1 MPKRNL
7 TRRRMIAIMA
17 TAAGSALVAGGRIA
31 RADDAVRWRGSA
43 LGAQVSLEIYHP
55 DRAEAERLVQ
65 ACLAEVRRLEQQ
77 FSLYQPDSAICTLNR
92 TGILVAPAPDMVSL
106 LKTSLYF
113 SELTGGAFDPTVQPL
128 WALYARHFSS
138 DRPDPDGP
146 PADLLADAL
155 ARVGSKGLLVSD
167 TRVALVKHGA
177 AVTLNG
183 IAQGYATDRVVD
195 MLRKAGLSTSLVDM
209 GEVRAIGARPDGAA
223 WHVGLADPDRPGA
236 LAGTV
241 DLDRSR
247 GCDHGRRRVPFRR
260 FGPLHASVRS
270 RNGAQP
276 VGIPHGQRRGTDRDG
291 SGRLIDGF
299 QPDVVAANPRRRIRA
314 PRGAGPRADV
324 GRKAFRVR
332 FLTSPPRPF
341 SLAAD
346 YIMVRVK
353 SGSGRACRFLF
364 CQ

>member
-65 ACLAEVRRLEQQ
+65 ACLSEVRRLEQQ

-128 WALYARHFSS
+128 WALYAKHFSS

-167 TRVALVKHGA
+167 TRVALVRHGA

-183 IAQGYATDRVVD
+183 IAQRPTAS
-195 MLRKAGLSTSLVDM
+195 STCCARQACPRHSSIW
-209 GEVRAIGARPDGAA
+209 VRSAPSAR
-223 WHVGLADPDRPGA
+223 DPTA
-236 LAGTV
+236 LLGMWVSPIRTGPA
-241 DLDRSR
+241 RSR
-247 GCDHGRRRVPFRR
+247 E
-260 FGPLHASVRS
+260 RS
-270 RNGAQP
+270 
-276 VGIPHGQRRGTDRDG
+276 I
-291 SGRLIDGF
+291 
-299 QPDVVAANPRRRIRA
+299 
-314 PRGAGPRADV
+314 
-324 GRKAFRVR
+324 
-332 FLTSPPRPF
+332 
-341 SLAAD
+341 
-346 YIMVRVK
+346 
-353 SGSGRACRFLF
+353 
-364 CQ
+364 